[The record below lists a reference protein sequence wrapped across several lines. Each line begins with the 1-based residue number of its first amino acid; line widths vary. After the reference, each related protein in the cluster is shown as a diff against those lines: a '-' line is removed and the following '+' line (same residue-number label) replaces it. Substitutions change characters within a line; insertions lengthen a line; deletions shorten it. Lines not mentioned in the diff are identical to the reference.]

1 MDYKII
7 SVERE
12 FGSGASFIAKTLAER
27 LGWEL
32 LDQSLTEKIA
42 KLAQVDPR
50 EVLRCDE
57 HNDPVLYRLA
67 KVFARGS
74 YERIMPMEGRE
85 SFDTDRMVQL
95 VTAVIEKAG
104 EKGNCVIVGRG
115 APWILRNRKDAFH
128 VFIYAPREE
137 KIKRVLGQGY
147 TEQEA
152 AELVDTVDQERAAFI
167 KRYFGKDW
175 PTRYLYNMMINSSM
189 GEALVVETILHTMH
203 VQEGVAQKR

>member
-1 MDYKII
+1 MQYRII

-12 FGSGASFIAKTLAER
+12 FGSGASFIAEKLAKR

-32 LDQSLTEKIA
+32 LDQSLTGKIA
-42 KLAQVDPR
+42 KLAQVDPK
-50 EVLRCDE
+50 EVVRCDE

-74 YERIMPMEGRE
+74 YERIMPIEGRE

-95 VTAVIEKAG
+95 VTTVIEKAG
-104 EKGNCVIVGRG
+104 QTGNCVIVGRG
-115 APWILRNRKDAFH
+115 APWILRNRDDAFH
-128 VFIYAPREE
+128 VFIYAPRED
-137 KIKRVLGQGY
+137 KIRRVVEQGY
-147 TEQEA
+147 TAAEA
-152 AELVDTVDQERAAFI
+152 AELVDSVDQDRAAFI

-189 GEALVVETILHTMH
+189 GEDLVVDTILHTMQATQGIP
-203 VQEGVAQKR
+203 QER